1 MLSQPQICIFQRFMS
16 ESTSMNYAILL
27 AAGNSKRFRG
37 TKANQKD
44 DFFYGDKLLSPV
56 DDKPIIYYA
65 LTSLNDHPEI
75 NEIIVVASRQNKS
88 KIEKILDRY
97 KFFKVK
103 KVVLG
108 GSTRQDSVAKGF
120 KAIKKPVSFLSSSDV
135 ILVHNGA
142 NPLPS
147 LKEISEV
154 IKKSKTTGA
163 AICGHKVTSTIK
175 EINATHIVKTH
186 DRNKFFAAQTP
197 QAATYEVFKKAIANA
212 QKKKLNVTDEAMMF
226 EAISQKTAYV
236 HAHDNN
242 FKITTQ
248 ADYMKLKSILGEK
261 PDDFVVGIGQDSHEF
276 EVVQT
281 KSKTQKTFS
290 PCLILGGVKIPSEPK
305 LKANSDGDV
314 ILHALFNAISQALG
328 EKSLGFYAD
337 EKVKEGIKD
346 SKKYIELI
354 LKKAHKQGYKLN
366 NIGLMLECSH
376 PKIDPISHEIKT
388 SLSTILS
395 LPSAKIG
402 ITATSGEALTPFGKG
417 QAIQCFAIVS
427 LVKVVK

>member
-1 MLSQPQICIFQRFMS
+1 
-16 ESTSMNYAILL
+16 MNYAILL
-27 AAGNSKRFRG
+27 AAGKSERFSG
-37 TKANQKD
+37 TKS
-44 DFFYGDKLLSPV
+44 GDKLLSLV
-56 DDKPIIYYA
+56 DGKPIIYYT

-75 NEIIVVASRQNKS
+75 NEIVVVANKQNKS
-88 KIEKILDRY
+88 KIEKTLDLY

-108 GSTRQDSVAKGF
+108 GYTRQESVQKGF
-120 KAIKKPVSFLSSSDV
+120 TAINKIAKKLQKDDI

-154 IKKSKTTGA
+154 IKKSKTLGA

-175 EINATHIVKTH
+175 EINKTHIIKTH

-197 QAATYEVFKKAIANA
+197 QAATYEIFKKAITNA

-236 HAHDNN
+236 HSHDHN

-248 ADYMKLKSILGEK
+248 SDYQKLKSILGER

-276 EVVQT
+276 EEAINIDTSKMSRSKAISAKT
-281 KSKTQKTFS
+281 KQIFS
-290 PCLILGGVKIPSEPK
+290 PCLTLGGIKIPSEPK

-337 EKVKEGIKD
+337 EKVKEGILD

-366 NIGLMLECSH
+366 NVGLMLECSH

-388 SLSTILS
+388 SLSEILS
-395 LPSAKIG
+395 FPKGKTNLLPLAKIG

-427 LVKVVK
+427 MVKHS

>member
-1 MLSQPQICIFQRFMS
+1 MTYTII
-16 ESTSMNYAILL
+16 L
-27 AAGNSKRFRG
+27 AAGKSERFSG
-37 TKANQKD
+37 AKS
-44 DFFYGDKLLSPV
+44 GDKLLLPV
-56 DDKPIIYYA
+56 DGKPIIYYT

-75 NEIIVVASRQNKS
+75 NEIVVVANKQNKS
-88 KIEKILDRY
+88 KIEKTLDLY
-97 KFFKVK
+97 KFSKVK

-108 GSTRQDSVAKGF
+108 GSTRQESVQKGF
-120 KAIKKPVSFLSSSDV
+120 SAIEKMAKKSLSKSDI

-147 LKEISEV
+147 FKEISEV
-154 IKKSKTTGA
+154 IKKSKSSGS
-163 AICGHKVTSTIK
+163 AICGHKVTSTMK
-175 EINATHIVKTH
+175 EINATHIIKTH

-197 QAATYEVFKKAIANA
+197 QSATYEVFKKAITNA
-212 QKKKLNVTDEAMMF
+212 KKKKLNVTDEAMMF
-226 EAISQKTAYV
+226 EAIGQKTAYV
-236 HAHDNN
+236 HSHDHN
-242 FKITTQ
+242 FKITTE
-248 ADYMKLKSILGEK
+248 ADYQKLKSILGEK
-261 PDDFVVGIGQDSHEF
+261 PDDFIVGIGQDSHEF
-276 EVVQT
+276 EAS
-281 KSKTQKTFS
+281 KSAKSHLT
-290 PCLILGGVKIPSEPK
+290 LGGIKIPTEPK

-376 PKIDPISHEIKT
+376 PTIDPISHKIKK
-388 SLSTILS
+388 SLSDLLS
-395 LPSAKIG
+395 LPQAKIG

-427 LVKVVK
+427 LVK